1 MNNIPKLIQGA
12 LLFLLGQTLVWYQIN
27 GQFISTWMKNHPVV
41 VSFLGVPIS
50 YVYIYATQHLVEAFN
65 GELWPQRLIGFA
77 MGMIAFAVLT
87 FIHLNQ
93 AITLKTAVTL
103 APLPRGPKFFTSKG
117 YIFFEPQFFMTF
129 LREGLGSRGGVRIF
143 MGSG

>member
-1 MNNIPKLIQGA
+1 MINLSKLIQGT

-27 GQFISTWMKNHPVV
+27 GQFISTWMKEHPIA
-41 VSFLGVPIS
+41 VSFLGIPIS
-50 YVYIYATQHLVEAFN
+50 YVYIYATEYLVEAFD

-87 FIHLNQ
+87 WIHLNQ

-103 APLPRGPKFFTSKG
+103 ALAVAIVVIQIIWK
-117 YIFFEPQFFMTF
+117 
-129 LREGLGSRGGVRIF
+129 
-143 MGSG
+143 